1 MKPSEIADELLKV
14 GLEISNKIDTKIPAG
29 IAENE
34 SSLEKWIFLFFYF
47 KARKTYKAIVLL
59 WNQGYPE
66 DAFILTRTLFEISL
80 QARYISEDP
89 QSRSEQ
95 FIRFDPVR
103 RWRHFEKLRKSG
115 VENFLQEMEKK
126 PEMLQQLKHDHDE
139 SMKKFC
145 YPKNSQNWW
154 GESLE
159 WLAKHL
165 GNGTDPI
172 YFGLYPIQSGHV
184 HSDIR
189 SSKAYLKLYGGNF
202 VFNDS
207 SDLGNNIVI
216 PMEATRNLI
225 IVASY
230 FVNIFDLK
238 LENELSS
245 AIDQVRK
252 LSGIV

>member
-1 MKPSEIADELLKV
+1 MNPHEISDELLKI
-14 GLEISNKIDTKIPAG
+14 GLEISNKIDNKIPVG

-34 SSLEKWIFLFFYF
+34 SSLEKGTFLFFYF
-47 KARKTYKAIVLL
+47 KVRKTYKAIVLL

-80 QARYISEDP
+80 QVRYISEDP
-89 QSRSEQ
+89 QSRSER

-103 RWRHFEKLRKSG
+103 RWRHFAKLQKSG
-115 VENFLQEMEKK
+115 GENFLQEWTKNPK
-126 PEMLQQLKHDHDE
+126 MLQQLEQDHDE

-145 YPKNSQNWW
+145 YSKNSQNWW

-172 YFGLYPIQSGHV
+172 YFGLYPIQSGYV

-189 SSKAYLKLYGGNF
+189 SSRAYLKIDVSNL

-207 SDLGNNIVI
+207 SDLSNNIVI
-216 PMEATRNLI
+216 PVEATRNLI
-225 IVASY
+225 IVASC
-230 FVNIFDLK
+230 FANIFELK
-238 LENELSS
+238 LDNEISS

>member
-1 MKPSEIADELLKV
+1 MEPREIAGELLKI
-14 GLEISNKIDTKIPAG
+14 GLEFSNKIDTKIPAG

-34 SSLEKWIFLFFYF
+34 SSPEKEAFLFFYF
-47 KARKTYKAIVLL
+47 KVRKTYKAIVLL

-66 DAFILTRTLFEISL
+66 DAFVLTRTLFEISL
-80 QARYISEDP
+80 QARYILQDP
-89 QSRSEQ
+89 QSRSER

-115 VENFLQEMEKK
+115 DKNFLQELTKNPKMLEK
-126 PEMLQQLKHDHDE
+126 LKHNHDE
-139 SMKKFC
+139 SMKNFC
-145 YPKNSQNWW
+145 YPETSQNWW
-154 GESLE
+154 GKSIE

-189 SSKAYLKLYGGNF
+189 SSKAYLKIDGGNL

-207 SDLGNNIVI
+207 SNLGNSIVV

-225 IVASY
+225 IVASC

-238 LENELSS
+238 LDNEISS